1 MPALPF
7 GGCRG
12 GMDSET
18 TSSGRKTTV
27 APDIVI
33 PDKTDSAAESGE
45 AAITPESTWLQS
57 MPFTQP
63 IPPALIQAVI
73 KELASANSA
82 YAHTCRTF
90 HQHGRKLLIKRYT
103 VVQFQRCKEIQP
115 PLRQFDEAF
124 NQTQHG
130 FRVI

>member
-1 MPALPF
+1 MVWRVPALPF
-7 GGCRG
+7 GGRRG

-27 APDIVI
+27 APDIVE

-45 AAITPESTWLQS
+45 AVITPESTWLQS
-57 MPFTQP
+57 LPFTQP

-82 YAHTCRTF
+82 YAHTCGNLPPAWKEVTDKEV
-90 HQHGRKLLIKRYT
+90 HSSPIPTLQGDSTTSET
-103 VVQFQRCKEIQP
+103 V
-115 PLRQFDEAF
+115 
-124 NQTQHG
+124 
-130 FRVI
+130 